1 MKKELG
7 DDPRLINDGSLK
19 AHNKMKWQMRGA
31 ILLVVLCLA
40 AIIALILLF
49 SCA

>member
-40 AIIALILLF
+40 AIITLILLS